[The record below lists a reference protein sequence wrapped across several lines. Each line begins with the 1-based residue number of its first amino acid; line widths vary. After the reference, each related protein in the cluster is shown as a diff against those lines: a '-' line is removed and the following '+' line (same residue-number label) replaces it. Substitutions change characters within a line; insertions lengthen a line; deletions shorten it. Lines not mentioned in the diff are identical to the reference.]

1 MPTQF
6 CAREYV
12 DRAQNTI
19 KKTNNLFI
27 IRAKLDR
34 KANKTKKFKNFFHKT
49 LDNKG
54 KSCTFAKNSN

>member
-12 DRAQNTI
+12 DRAQNVI

-27 IRAKLDR
+27 IRAKLER

-49 LDNKG
+49 LDNKE
-54 KSCTFAKNSN
+54 KSCNFAKNSN

>member
-6 CAREYV
+6 CAEETV
-12 DRAQNTI
+12 DRAQNII

-34 KANKTKKFKNFFHKT
+34 KGNKTKKFKNFFHKT
-49 LDNKG
+49 LENIE
-54 KSCTFAKNSN
+54 KSCTFAQNSN

>member
-6 CAREYV
+6 CAEETV

-19 KKTNNLFI
+19 NKTNNLFI

-34 KANKTKKFKNFFHKT
+34 KGNKTKKFKNFFHKT
-49 LDNKG
+49 LENVE
-54 KSCTFAKNSN
+54 KSCIFA

>member
-1 MPTQF
+1 M
-6 CAREYV
+6 
-12 DRAQNTI
+12 AQNTMN
-19 KKTNNLFI
+19 KTNNLFI